1 MTSPPVS
8 PPPKRGVAREATGFF
23 TDVTLC
29 IGCKACE
36 VACKEWNQVPD
47 DGFAW
52 SGLSYDHTRSLGPS
66 TWRHVKFVE
75 QRLPLGAQTLDAKDP
90 FRWVF
95 FSDVCKHCAHAG
107 CLEVCPTGS
116 IMRNEFGA
124 VYVQPDVCNGCGY
137 CVVACPFGVIGRRP
151 GDGRA
156 FKCTLC
162 YDRQLADLTPACAK
176 ACPTEA
182 IRFGPLAE
190 LRTAASERLAT
201 VQARGYGDAV
211 LYDAEKTSVGGVH
224 ALSLVLGDPR
234 AYGLPPAPESP
245 LVHLLPAWH
254 AAAWAAFGLVG
265 VLTCALW

>member
-1 MTSPPVS
+1 MASSPVS
-8 PPPKRGVAREATGFF
+8 PAPERGVPRETTGFF

-95 FSDVCKHCAHAG
+95 FSDVCEHCAHAG

-116 IMRNEFGA
+116 ILRNEFGA

-182 IRFGPLAE
+182 IRFGPLTD
-190 LRTAASERLAT
+190 LRAAANERLAT
-201 VQARGYGDAV
+201 VQARGYSDAV
-211 LYDAEKTSVGGVH
+211 LYDAEQTSVGGVH

-265 VLTCALW
+265 VLACALW